1 MLRPAYNDFY
11 IDDAKE
17 NLGEAFD
24 YVSSACRLDL
34 DVFMGY
40 FLASG
45 VAEQFG
51 IGNPRYVSGL
61 SGTELVIE
69 TLSKTS
75 PSVIPADPVCSV
87 NLSPE
92 YWCGYVLAYFQWKS
106 GLSFKKIQSLIPA
119 SEILSLYHP
128 LHEADESRV
137 YEALTERIKEANTTT
152 SLQKL
157 RLAAGLS
164 QRELSAQADVN
175 LRTLQQ
181 YESRAKDINKA
192 SVTTVLNLAKAL
204 CCDVED
210 LLEITWPAVS

>member
-1 MLRPAYNDFY
+1 MMTHAYDEIY
-11 IDDAKE
+11 LTEAMS

-24 YVSSACRLDL
+24 YASEVCHLEL
-34 DVFMGY
+34 DVFMGH

-69 TLSKTS
+69 TLNKTS
-75 PSVIPADPVCSV
+75 PSAIPAEPVCNTS
-87 NLSPE
+87 LSPE

-106 GLSFKKIQSLIPA
+106 GLSFKRIQSLIPA

-164 QRELSAQADVN
+164 QRELSARADVN